1 MVTKATRRV
10 SDILGDGKINFHE
23 DLPREEIRNLAGKEI
38 TLLDARI
45 MRGWHSQF
53 GDSNR
58 DWCLLQVDVKG
69 VEFTTK
75 CGGVVLVKRV
85 DELIRRKA
93 LPILATI
100 TLEGDSERPY
110 FNIT

>member
-1 MVTKATRRV
+1 MVIKQNRRV
-10 SDILGDGKINFHE
+10 SDILGDGKINFHD
-23 DLPREEIRNLAGKEI
+23 DLARIDFKDLVGKEVV
-38 TLLDARI
+38 LEDARI

-53 GDSNR
+53 GDSLR
-58 DWCLLQVDVKG
+58 DWCLLQVAVEG
-69 VEFTTK
+69 VPFTTK

-85 DELIRRKA
+85 EELIRRKA

-110 FNIT
+110 YNII